1 MTKKERFIEAVVDI
15 EWIQFQQV
23 HNEGGRA
30 SCQDD
35 RETFEIMRKSQFLAW
50 TEEVLESYLQDLR
63 DAWKEG
69 WNLLTEKYARMMES
83 TAPEEYER
91 FREILPK
98 RSGKRIRIAGRGDQ
112 PGNYWWA
119 EDFFQAVFRILEEP
133 EERFIPLR
141 YAVGHLAGDVFEG
154 RDQYIFGSD
163 DRSVRRNDQG
173 DGGTGRK
180 SDGANSRIYGTFLW
194 IRFSGNRQKR
204 RQRKTGIYDKKS
216 KGQKGDRIEC

>member
-1 MTKKERFIEAVVDI
+1 MTKKERFIDAVVDI

-63 DAWKEG
+63 DAWKDG

-98 RSGKRIRIAGRGDQ
+98 RSGKRIRMQEELISQ
-112 PGNYWWA
+112 EIWWA
-119 EDFFQAVFRILEEP
+119 EDFSR
-133 EERFIPLR
+133 RFPNL
-141 YAVGHLAGDVFEG
+141 
-154 RDQYIFGSD
+154 
-163 DRSVRRNDQG
+163 
-173 DGGTGRK
+173 GGTGRK
-180 SDGANSRIYGTFLW
+180 IYTSEDTPWDTSQETYLREEISTYSDRTIALYAAMIREMEERGENLTEQILGFMVRFYGYDSLEQAEEKTAE
-194 IRFSGNRQKR
+194 NRNL
-204 RQRKTGIYDKKS
+204 
-216 KGQKGDRIEC
+216 

>member
-69 WNLLTEKYARMMES
+69 WNLLTEKLS
-83 TAPEEYER
+83 L
-91 FREILPK
+91 IHI
-98 RSGKRIRIAGRGDQ
+98 S
-112 PGNYWWA
+112 
-119 EDFFQAVFRILEEP
+119 EP
-133 EERFIPLR
+133 TRP
-141 YAVGHLAGDVFEG
+141 Y
-154 RDQYIFGSD
+154 
-163 DRSVRRNDQG
+163 
-173 DGGTGRK
+173 
-180 SDGANSRIYGTFLW
+180 
-194 IRFSGNRQKR
+194 
-204 RQRKTGIYDKKS
+204 
-216 KGQKGDRIEC
+216 

>member
-98 RSGKRIRIAGRGDQ
+98 RSGKRIRMQEELISQ
-112 PGNYWWA
+112 EIWWA
-119 EDFFQAVFRILEEP
+119 EDFSRRFPNLGGTGRKIYTSEDTPWDTSQETYLRGEISTYSDRTIALYAAMIREM
-133 EERFIPLR
+133 EER
-141 YAVGHLAGDVFEG
+141 
-154 RDQYIFGSD
+154 
-163 DRSVRRNDQG
+163 
-173 DGGTGRK
+173 GRK

-194 IRFSGNRQKR
+194 IRFSGTGR
-204 RQRKTGIYDKKS
+204 REDSGKQESMTRKAKVKKETG
-216 KGQKGDRIEC
+216 